1 MSDTTDT
8 RPLWR
13 IWRDAE
19 NAALGGIEA
28 ADLEQVDSICDAA
41 RIEALR
47 SWLFPGG
54 RPSAGCS
61 QPADD
66 QTWLRLTAEH
76 RIWHRLAVEIERC
89 QALIHTP
96 TGDSDV

>member
-19 NAALGGIEA
+19 NAALEGVE
-28 ADLEQVDSICDAA
+28 DVNMEQVDSICDAA

-54 RPSAGCS
+54 IPPYHRE
-61 QPADD
+61 
-66 QTWLRLTAEH
+66 TWQRLT
-76 RIWHRLAVEIERC
+76 IEIERLRER
-89 QALIHTP
+89 A
-96 TGDSDV
+96 